1 MMRTAPISQQR
12 QRGTTL
18 LIALIFLVILTLFAV
33 SGMNT
38 GVINLRTATNAQLM
52 VEAEYAAQQQIE
64 VMLNSVAPFV
74 TGALGAAVTTY
85 SDTSG
90 TSTADATCGGST
102 PCFAVTTQPPICL
115 SIVPAPGYSYEFAA
129 SAPKDTVW
137 QITASARDGTFG
149 ATATSRQG
157 VKVRLP
163 VSAVCVN
170 P

>member
-1 MMRTAPISQQR
+1 MRTASTSLQR

-38 GVINLRTATNAQLM
+38 GVINLRTANNAQLI
-52 VEAEYAAQQQIE
+52 VEAEYAAQAQIE
-64 VMLNSVAPFV
+64 ALLGSVTPFV
-74 TGALGAAVTTY
+74 TGVLSAPTTTLV
-85 SDTSG
+85 DVNGDG
-90 TSTADATCGGST
+90 TTDFT
-102 PCFAVTTQPPICL
+102 VTTQPPTCL

-137 QITASARDGTFG
+137 QVSASAQDGVFG
-149 ATATSRQG
+149 ATSTVRQG
-157 VKVRLP
+157 VKIRLP
-163 VSAVCVN
+163 VNAVCVN

>member
-1 MMRTAPISQQR
+1 MHTERNLNRR

-18 LIALIFLVILTLFAV
+18 LIALIFLVILTLLAV

-38 GVINLRTATNAQLM
+38 GVINLRTANNAQMM

-64 VMLNSVAPFV
+64 QVLNSVTGFITVAVAPTVTNVDVNGDSVTDFV
-74 TGALGAAVTTY
+74 
-85 SDTSG
+85 
-90 TSTADATCGGST
+90 
-102 PCFAVTTQPPICL
+102 VTTQPPKCL

-137 QITASARDGTFG
+137 EVVANASDSVFG
-149 ATATSRQG
+149 ATVTLRQD
-157 VKVRLP
+157 VKIRLP
-163 VSAVCVN
+163 VNAVCVN

>member
-1 MMRTAPISQQR
+1 MRALPILQQR

-38 GVINLRTATNAQLM
+38 GVINLRTANNAQLM
-52 VEAEYAAQQQIE
+52 IEAEYAAQQQIE
-64 VMLNSVAPFV
+64 GVLNSVTAFV
-74 TGALGAAVTTY
+74 TAVLGTATVTNVDVNGDSYT
-85 SDTSG
+85 D
-90 TSTADATCGGST
+90 
-102 PCFAVTTQPPICL
+102 FVVTTQPPICL
-115 SIVPAPGYSYEFAA
+115 SMVPAPGYSYEFAA

-137 QITASARDGTFG
+137 QITATAADSTFG
-149 ATATSRQG
+149 ATSTLRQG

-163 VSAVCVN
+163 VSATCVN

>member
-1 MMRTAPISQQR
+1 MRAPRTSQQR

-38 GVINLRTATNAQLM
+38 GVINLRTANNAQMML
-52 VEAEYAAQQQIE
+52 EAEYAAQQQIE
-64 VMLNSVAPFV
+64 GVLNAVTPFV
-74 TGALGAAVTTY
+74 ATALAAPTITNVDVNGDSVT
-85 SDTSG
+85 D
-90 TSTADATCGGST
+90 
-102 PCFAVTTQPPICL
+102 FVVTTQPPVCL

-137 QITASARDGTFG
+137 QVTASASDSVFG
-149 ATATSRQG
+149 AQATVRQG
-157 VKVRLP
+157 VKIRLP
-163 VSAVCVN
+163 VSATCVN

>member
-1 MMRTAPISQQR
+1 MHTERNLNRR

-18 LIALIFLVILTLFAV
+18 LIALIFLVILTLLAV

-38 GVINLRTATNAQLM
+38 GVINLRTANNAQMM

-64 VMLNSVAPFV
+64 QVLNSVTGFITVAVAPTVTNVDVNGDSVTDFV
-74 TGALGAAVTTY
+74 
-85 SDTSG
+85 
-90 TSTADATCGGST
+90 
-102 PCFAVTTQPPICL
+102 VTTQPPKCL

-137 QITASARDGTFG
+137 EVVANASDSVFG
-149 ATATSRQG
+149 ATVTLRQG
-157 VKVRLP
+157 VKIRLP
-163 VSAVCVN
+163 VNAVCVN

>member
-1 MMRTAPISQQR
+1 MLRPRVSQR

-38 GVINLRTATNAQLM
+38 GVINLRTANNAQMML
-52 VEAEYAAQQQIE
+52 EAEYAAQQQIE
-64 VMLNSVAPFV
+64 AVLSGVTPFV
-74 TGALGAAVTTY
+74 TAVLGAATVTNIDVNGDSYT
-85 SDTSG
+85 D
-90 TSTADATCGGST
+90 
-102 PCFAVTTQPPICL
+102 FVVTTQPPICL
-115 SIVPAPGYSYEFAA
+115 SMVPAPGYSYEFAA

-137 QITASARDGTFG
+137 HVSATATDSVFG
-149 ATATSRQG
+149 ATSSMRQG

-163 VSAVCVN
+163 VSATCVN

>member
-1 MMRTAPISQQR
+1 MRTASTSLQR

-38 GVINLRTATNAQLM
+38 GVINLRTANNAQLI
-52 VEAEYAAQQQIE
+52 VEAEYAAQAQIE
-64 VMLNSVAPFV
+64 AMLGSVTPFV
-74 TGALGAAVTTY
+74 TGVLGTATTTNV
-85 SDTSG
+85 DVNGDG
-90 TSTADATCGGST
+90 TTD
-102 PCFAVTTQPPICL
+102 FVVTTQPPICL